1 MPKTGARTRAVKKD
15 AVLEAAVNVAR
26 AGAEAVAYPRPVGE
40 HVGFE
45 MVSERLATHFSR
57 PRTRGTWAGA
67 GPSPSPACRAGVSP
81 PCVKST

>member
-15 AVLEAAVNVAR
+15 AVLEAAVDVAR

-45 MVSERLATHFSR
+45 MVSERLATHFFASTDAGIRGLVLGRHRR
-57 PRTRGTWAGA
+57 PRAA
-67 GPSPSPACRAGVSP
+67 RARRHRV
-81 PCVKST
+81 